1 MKIAWFCIPAHGHT
15 NPTLGLVKALTEAGH
30 QVWYFSFEEFREKIE
45 GAGATFIGCDGYD
58 FEMEDKGNADRVG
71 KDKVYATE
79 LLVSSTLALDEMTAR
94 MIDEIKPDIVVSDSV
109 AFWGKLAAMKHGL
122 PYVSS
127 TTTFAFNRYSA
138 KYMQESVWDIA
149 RMLIAMPRINKQIKR
164 LREKGYPVKS
174 ILDIVQNDN
183 DTNTIVYTSRYFQPC
198 SETFSDKYHFIG
210 PSIRPIT
217 KPVEKTAVGPTGTS
231 ITKLLGEKL
240 DPPTEKDKKSLPVPG
255 EGEAFS
261 AVLHPA
267 YLKKADINTFS
278 VDRSSDDFKELF
290 KSIERFG
297 VKDPVLAR
305 FNKDGDLEILS
316 GQRRHLIASELNY
329 PVPTI
334 IQQLDDD
341 DARILVADGNL
352 HREHISTYDLSRALR
367 MKADSM
373 KRKAGRKLRGVKG
386 GPETDELIAK
396 EMGMSTMKLNRLMKL
411 SEATQQICDLVDDG
425 TIAVSIAYNIAF
437 LQPKHQDMVADM
449 IGINV
454 KVNNENTTNLKK
466 IAARYPRY
474 TFCRHFCVT

>member
-217 KPVEKTAVGPTGTS
+217 KPVEKTADQTVYISMGTVNQNREFYRNCISVLASTGWQVIISMGTNTDRFENLPENIQVYESVDQMAVLS
-231 ITKLLGEKL
+231 IADVFITHCGMNSASEGLYFGVPLVLFPQTPEQDAVARRTEELSAGVRLKSIS
-240 DPPTEKDKKSLPVPG
+240 EKDILDALNQVLNDPKYKEGAAKVSGSFKACGGSAEARGFLESL
-255 EGEAFS
+255 S
-261 AVLHPA
+261 
-267 YLKKADINTFS
+267 N
-278 VDRSSDDFKELF
+278 
-290 KSIERFG
+290 
-297 VKDPVLAR
+297 
-305 FNKDGDLEILS
+305 
-316 GQRRHLIASELNY
+316 
-329 PVPTI
+329 
-334 IQQLDDD
+334 
-341 DARILVADGNL
+341 
-352 HREHISTYDLSRALR
+352 
-367 MKADSM
+367 
-373 KRKAGRKLRGVKG
+373 
-386 GPETDELIAK
+386 
-396 EMGMSTMKLNRLMKL
+396 
-411 SEATQQICDLVDDG
+411 
-425 TIAVSIAYNIAF
+425 
-437 LQPKHQDMVADM
+437 
-449 IGINV
+449 
-454 KVNNENTTNLKK
+454 
-466 IAARYPRY
+466 
-474 TFCRHFCVT
+474 

>member
-217 KPVEKTAVGPTGTS
+217 KPVEKTADQTVYISMGTVNQNREFYRNCISVLASTGWQVIISMGTNTDRFENLPENIQVYESVDQMAVLS
-231 ITKLLGEKL
+231 IADVFITHCGMNSASEGLYFGVPLVLFPQTPEQDAVARRTEELSAGVRLKSIS
-240 DPPTEKDKKSLPVPG
+240 EKDILDALNQVLNDPKYKEGAAKVSGSFKACGGSAEARCFLESL
-255 EGEAFS
+255 S
-261 AVLHPA
+261 
-267 YLKKADINTFS
+267 N
-278 VDRSSDDFKELF
+278 
-290 KSIERFG
+290 
-297 VKDPVLAR
+297 
-305 FNKDGDLEILS
+305 
-316 GQRRHLIASELNY
+316 
-329 PVPTI
+329 
-334 IQQLDDD
+334 
-341 DARILVADGNL
+341 
-352 HREHISTYDLSRALR
+352 
-367 MKADSM
+367 
-373 KRKAGRKLRGVKG
+373 
-386 GPETDELIAK
+386 
-396 EMGMSTMKLNRLMKL
+396 
-411 SEATQQICDLVDDG
+411 
-425 TIAVSIAYNIAF
+425 
-437 LQPKHQDMVADM
+437 
-449 IGINV
+449 
-454 KVNNENTTNLKK
+454 
-466 IAARYPRY
+466 
-474 TFCRHFCVT
+474 